1 MNNNRVTIVTG
12 IWDIKR
18 ETLTEGWNRDFN
30 HYLNNLEKLLR
41 TDNDMII
48 FIEEKYKSFVE
59 ERRDLRNTLIVVRE
73 LDWFKSNSEIFDKIQ
88 SIRNNP
94 KWYNQVGWLS
104 DSTQAKLEMYNP
116 IVMSKM
122 FLLNDA
128 SILDPFEST
137 HMVWVDG
144 GITNTVSEGY
154 FWSDNVISKLDKYF
168 NKFSFVCFPYDGKVE
183 IHGFDYNAMC
193 NYSNSE
199 VDKVCRG
206 GIFGGPK
213 SVISQVNNLYYNLLI
228 NTLSNN
234 YMGTEESLFTIML
247 YSNPEIFQYYEI
259 NNDGLLYKF
268 FEELKNDEL
277 KVKSLSKNDKKEFN
291 SLKTSL
297 YVLTY
302 NSPKQFET
310 LLSTFIDV
318 DKDFLDKTRKILI
331 NNSTNRNTDNDYRNL
346 CEKFGFEEI
355 KKDNIGICGGRQFVA
370 EHFDESDS
378 DYYIFFE
385 DDMNLHHKTSNVC
398 KSGFMR
404 YKENLYNKSLKIIH
418 DNSYDYLK
426 LSFSEFYGDNS
437 VQWAWYNVPQ
447 DVREKY
453 FPEKNKLPIMGLDPN
468 PPKTLYKEIKCLD
481 DLPYIEGEVHYC
493 NWPLWMGK
501 EGNKKVF
508 INTKWASPQEQTWMS
523 FVFQL
528 QKENKIK
535 SGILLLSPIDH
546 ERFDFYPGN
555 ERREN

>member
-1 MNNNRVTIVTG
+1 MNNTIVTG

-18 ETLTEGWNRDFN
+18 ETLSEGWNRNFD

-41 TDNDMII
+41 TDENMII
-48 FIEEKYKSFVE
+48 YIEEKYIDWVW
-59 ERRDLRNTLIVVRE
+59 ERRTKDNTMVIIRE
-73 LDWFKSNSEIFDKIQ
+73 LDWFKDNKDMYDKIK
-88 SIRNNP
+88 SIRNNSE
-94 KWYNQVGWLS
+94 WYNQSGWLV

-128 SILDPFEST
+128 SILDPFNST
-137 HMVWVDG
+137 HLVWVDG
-144 GITNTVSEGY
+144 GITNTVNEGY
-154 FWSDNVISKLDKYF
+154 FWKDKVISKIDKYF
-168 NKFSFVCFPYDGKVE
+168 NKFSFVSFPYDGKVE
-183 IHGFDYNAMC
+183 IHGFTYDAMC

-213 SVISQVNNLYYNLLI
+213 SSISHINSIYYNLLMDTLI
-228 NTLSNN
+228 NG

-247 YSNPEIFQYYEI
+247 YKFPEYFQYYEI
-259 NNDGLLYKF
+259 NSDGLLNKF
-268 FEELKNDEL
+268 FEDLKNDEL
-277 KVKSLSKNDKKEFN
+277 KVKFIKENNFD

-310 LLSTFIDV
+310 LLTTFVDV
-318 DKDFLDKTRKILI
+318 DNDFLEKPRKILI
-331 NNSTNRNTDNDYRNL
+331 NNSTDRTTDDDYKNL
-346 CEKFGFEEI
+346 CEKYGFEEI
-355 KKDNIGICGGRQFVA
+355 KKDNIGICGGRQLVA
-370 EHFDESDS
+370 EHFEDSDS

-404 YKENLYNKSLKIIH
+404 YKENLFEKSLKIIH
-418 DNSYDYLK
+418 ENNYDFLK

-447 DVREKY
+447 DIRDKF
-453 FPEKNKLPIMGLDPN
+453 FPEKNKLPVMGLDPN
-468 PPKTLYKEIKCLD
+468 PPKTSYKEIKCLD
-481 DLPYIEGEVHYC
+481 DLPYVEGEVHYC

-508 INTKWASPQEQTWMS
+508 INTKWRSPQEQTWMS

-528 QKENKIK
+528 QKEGVIK

-546 ERFDFYPGN
+546 ERFDYYPAT

>member
-1 MNNNRVTIVTG
+1 MNNNKVTIVTG

-59 ERRDLRNTLIVVRE
+59 ERRDSTNTLIVVRE

-404 YKENLYNKSLKIIH
+404 YKEKLYEKSLKIIH

-501 EGNKKVF
+501 EGNRKVF
-508 INTKWASPQEQTWMS
+508 LDTKWASPQEQTWMS